1 MLASQKLEIRRS
13 EIRSR
18 LTAIAQLDGDAY
30 DESVQKEEGELQ
42 AEFGTLEKRHRS
54 ALIAETDEQAE
65 LEKKVANE
73 PDAEQRERLE
83 LRTKAKVSSY
93 VMAALSG
100 RQVDGAE
107 SELRAAAGIND
118 GIPLELWDVP
128 RGTEKRVDTATD
140 APSTVGVN
148 LDTMQP
154 FVFAN
159 SIAPRL
165 GVQMPRVQS
174 GTYASATIATSLT
187 AGAKAKGAAQD
198 STEAAF
204 TVTSATPKRIS
215 ARLSVQIEDIASVG
229 TASFE
234 SALRQNLSLV
244 LSDELDRQMLTGDG
258 SNNNLTGILER
269 LTDPSDPTPVSDFDS
284 FVAAFSSG
292 VEGLWAATLKEVGI
306 VCGPETYRFA
316 SQTFRD
322 AAGQD
327 LGSIALP
334 ITA

>member
-1 MLASQKLEIRRS
+1 MLASDKIDLRRGEIL
-13 EIRSR
+13 SR
-18 LTAIAQLDGDAY
+18 LSKISALEGDAY
-30 DESVQKEEGELQ
+30 TTEIKGEEKNLHSEIGGLEQRFKTAILSED
-42 AEFGTLEKRHRS
+42 AEQR
-54 ALIAETDEQAE
+54 E
-65 LEKKVANE
+65 LEKMVANT

-140 APSTVGVN
+140 APSTTSVN
-148 LDTMQP
+148 LDTIQP
-154 FVFAN
+154 LVFAN
-159 SIAPRL
+159 SIAPKL

-187 AGAKAKGAAQD
+187 AAAKAKGAAQE

-204 TVTSATPKRIS
+204 TVTSATPKRLS
-215 ARLSVQIEDIASVG
+215 ARLSVQIEDVAAVG

-234 SALRQNLSLV
+234 SALRK
-244 LSDELDRQMLTGDG
+244 
-258 SNNNLTGILER
+258 I
-269 LTDPSDPTPVSDFDS
+269 
-284 FVAAFSSG
+284 
-292 VEGLWAATLKEVGI
+292 
-306 VCGPETYRFA
+306 
-316 SQTFRD
+316 FR
-322 AAGQD
+322 
-327 LGSIALP
+327 
-334 ITA
+334 